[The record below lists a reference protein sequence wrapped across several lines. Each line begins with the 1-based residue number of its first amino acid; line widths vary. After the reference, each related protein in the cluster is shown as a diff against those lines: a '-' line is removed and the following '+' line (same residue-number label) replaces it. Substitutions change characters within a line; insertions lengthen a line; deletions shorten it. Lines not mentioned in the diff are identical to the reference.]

1 MSQEEKSRP
10 QLLNEFVERMLLTL
24 YELGLMPMRLAA
36 KPAEFDKYPQ
46 RLFTLLE
53 TKGNVEDAFREWRSE
68 VLRRAKFSSVK
79 EEAYP
84 QLAAFGRWLQDNGSL
99 FEPSSQGRRNVR
111 HLKRSMYGC
120 SFDYLYPRLS
130 LIYEYREYCEGD
142 SKAAEKVEGEMPSGS
157 KRELLR
163 AVADENYIRAN
174 FQQATPVTQVRIAD
188 AYGQE
193 RVAPLIE
200 SAIAFLLQNRYYFN
214 SVFTTKEEG

>member
-1 MSQEEKSRP
+1 MSQEEKSRT

-84 QLAAFGRWLQDNGSL
+84 QLAAFGQWLQDNRSL
-99 FEPSSQGRRNVR
+99 FESPGQGRRNVR

-130 LIYEYREYCEGD
+130 LVYEYREYCQRD
-142 SKAAEKVEGEMPSGS
+142 SKATEKIEVESPGGS
-157 KRELLR
+157 KREFLR

-174 FQQATPVTQVRIAD
+174 FHQATPVSQIRIAD
-188 AYGQE
+188 SYGQE
-193 RVAPLIE
+193 QVAPLVE

-214 SVFTTKEEG
+214 SVFTT

>member
-1 MSQEEKSRP
+1 MSQEEKSRS
-10 QLLNEFVERMLLTL
+10 QQLNEFVEGVLLTL

-68 VLRRAKFSSVK
+68 VLRRAKFGSVK

-84 QLAAFGRWLQDNGSL
+84 HLVAFGRWLQDNRSL
-99 FEPSSQGRRNVR
+99 FESPGQGRRNMR
-111 HLKRSMYGC
+111 HLKRSMYGS

-130 LIYEYREYCEGD
+130 LIYEYRECCKGD
-142 SKAAEKVEGEMPSGS
+142 SKAAEKVEVETPGGS
-157 KRELLR
+157 KREFLR

-193 RVAPLIE
+193 QLASLVE

-214 SVFTTKEEG
+214 SVFTT

>member
-1 MSQEEKSRP
+1 MSQEEKSRT

-53 TKGNVEDAFREWRSE
+53 TRGNVEDAFREWRSE

-84 QLAAFGRWLQDNGSL
+84 QLAAFGRWLQDNRSL
-99 FEPSSQGRRNVR
+99 FESPGQGRRNVR

-130 LIYEYREYCEGD
+130 LIYEYREFCQRD
-142 SKAAEKVEGEMPSGS
+142 SKASEKVEIESPGGS
-157 KRELLR
+157 KREFLR
-163 AVADENYIRAN
+163 AVVDENYIHAN
-174 FQQATPVTQVRIAD
+174 FHQATPVSQIHIAD

-193 RVAPLIE
+193 QVVPLVE

-214 SVFTTKEEG
+214 SVFTT